1 MLRAG
6 IWPTSRQLVVAL
18 QLPGPRPARLHLR
31 VERTLDGREQLADYL
46 ARERYLEVVIPEP
59 LHRFD
64 AVAEH
69 LLLRGVHVWLVPA
82 TLIDDILALLAVRSS
97 ASVTL
102 AAAIARLPTLPML
115 RSAMRPLTPPEP
127 RQLRLALPRSS

>member
-18 QLPGPRPARLHLR
+18 QLPGPRAARLHLR
-31 VERTLDGREQLADYL
+31 VDRTLDGREQLADYL
-46 ARERYLEVVIPEP
+46 ARESYLEVVLPEP

-69 LLLRGVHVWLVPA
+69 LHLRGTHIWLVPA
-82 TLIDDILALLAVRSS
+82 RLIDDLVALLAVRSS
-97 ASVTL
+97 APVTL

-115 RSAMRPLTPPEP
+115 RSALRRLPPPDP
-127 RQLRLALPRSS
+127 RQLPLALPRTS